1 MMLQEL
7 LAETNIGTLITL
19 AALFV
24 LLMSRRRKAASREH
38 PKSTANGG
46 SRSTAG
52 K

>member
-24 LLMSRRRKAASREH
+24 LLMSRRRKAASREN

-46 SRSTAG
+46 SRSAAG